1 LLEGEPDRTSFTP
14 YQVPVGGPLRTTARG
29 RVYLAGDAGGF
40 VNGFSAEGI
49 YFAMVTGDLAARAIL
64 EGPSPRLYER
74 LWRREIGAEMRD
86 SRFLSRYVFA
96 DLSRVSRLV
105 RGVRAYPPVAG
116 LLADYVTG
124 ADTYEGV
131 RLRFILKFP
140 RIGAKL
146 AVRYLTHRI

>member
-1 LLEGEPDRTSFTP
+1 M
-14 YQVPVGGPLRTTARG
+14 
-29 RVYLAGDAGGF
+29 
-40 VNGFSAEGI
+40 NGFSAEGI

-96 DLSRVSRLV
+96 DLARVARLV

-131 RLRFILKFP
+131 RRRFVLKFP
-140 RIGAKL
+140 RIAAKL
-146 AVRYLTHRI
+146 AVRYLTHKS

>member
-1 LLEGEPDRTSFTP
+1 
-14 YQVPVGGPLRTTARG
+14 
-29 RVYLAGDAGGF
+29 

-49 YFAMVTGDLAARAIL
+49 FFAMVTGDLAARAIL

-105 RGVRAYPPVAG
+105 RGVRAYPPVAR
-116 LLADYVTG
+116 LLADYATG
-124 ADTYEGV
+124 TDTYEGV
-131 RLRFILKFP
+131 RRRFLLKFP
-140 RIGAKL
+140 IIGAKL
-146 AVRYLTHRI
+146 AIHLLSRRWQ